1 MISFVA
7 SRCLVTALSGNWR
20 PVDLCARTRCAAG
33 PVMTQDHRS
42 GSGMPLAQ
50 VSVERSPDKSVE
62 PGTVEPGTQTGVR

>member
-1 MISFVA
+1 
-7 SRCLVTALSGNWR
+7 
-20 PVDLCARTRCAAG
+20 
-33 PVMTQDHRS
+33 MTQDHRS